1 MTPFD
6 YDPIWRESIYEWF
19 LLPALNVSNSI
30 HIGTSYRWDRFPL
43 FGCESEPFLDCV
55 FLLID

>member
-30 HIGTSYRWDRFPL
+30 HIGTSYRWD
-43 FGCESEPFLDCV
+43 SFLCSAV
-55 FLLID
+55 NHNPRLPGLRLSPH